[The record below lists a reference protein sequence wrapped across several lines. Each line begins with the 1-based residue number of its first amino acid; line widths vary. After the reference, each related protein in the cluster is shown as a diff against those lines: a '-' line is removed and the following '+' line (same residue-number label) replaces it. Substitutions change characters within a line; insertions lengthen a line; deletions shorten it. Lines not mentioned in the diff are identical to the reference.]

1 MRDMYSSLSIHNL
14 SVALTF
20 GTFACVV
27 ANPPPVCQVQI
38 DLNDIALGVRLGKL
52 IESAKKH
59 FDKKDHKALIK
70 DMLELKEQAEHLT
83 GNRIDLEECIDD
95 IFYEAKKKTKKV
107 DSKLESKL
115 HKAAKKIIKD
125 KGKHYDHKAQ
135 FMIECYEN
143 GIEYDA
149 LTEKE
154 LFQQKQALVNIIM
167 GKHSDKEDIK
177 IEVPFKVIIGV
188 TGALAGMFIAVVPA
202 PVPGKDRVATFL
214 ITTGVKFVIDG
225 VVEAVE
231 HQKEQEKL
239 RDIQ

>member
-1 MRDMYSSLSIHNL
+1 MYSSLSVHNL
-14 SVALTF
+14 SVALTL

-27 ANPPPVCQVQI
+27 ANPHPNCQVQI

-70 DMLELKEQAEHLT
+70 DMLELKEQAEYLT
-83 GNRIDLEECIDD
+83 GNRIDLEQCIDD

-107 DSKLESKL
+107 DSKLQ
-115 HKAAKKIIKD
+115 KAVKKIIKD
-125 KGKHYDHKAQ
+125 KGKHYDHKAE
-135 FMIECYEN
+135 FMIECYKN

-188 TGALAGMFIAVVPA
+188 TGALAGMFIAIVPA
-202 PVPGKDRVATFL
+202 PVPGKDKVATFL
-214 ITTGVKFVIDG
+214 ITTGVKFVVDG

-231 HQKEQEKL
+231 HQKEQDKL
-239 RDIQ
+239 RDM